1 MSESVLVVDDDDDI
15 REILRSLL
23 SRQGFRVITAA
34 DGGEALERLQAGER
48 PGLILLDL
56 MMPHVSGEEFRA
68 RQLAEP
74 ELAQIPVI
82 VLSGAGAIQEFAGKM
97 SVEVIPKPIELSLLM
112 STVRRFCSPGSRP

>member
-1 MSESVLVVDDDDDI
+1 MTESVLVVDDDDDI
-15 REILRSLL
+15 REILSSLL

-34 DGGEALERLQAGER
+34 DGGEAMERLQAGER

-74 ELAQIPVI
+74 NLAEIPVI
-82 VLSGAGAIQEFAGKM
+82 VLSGAGAIHEFAGKM
-97 SVEVIPKPIELSLLM
+97 SVEVIPKPIELSLLI
-112 STVRRFCSPGSRP
+112 STVKRFCTPGAR